1 MGLSVGRLDAD
12 GSVVACH
19 LSGVSREAGAPRM
32 MGGAEDPAVA
42 LPQRGMNYDDPSGG
56 VMRYE
61 FVLAERIPETARAA
75 FPELEKSDVLVA
87 QTGTVL
93 YGPVTDQ
100 PHLHGLL
107 DRFQDL
113 GLTVVEMRQLPD

>member
-1 MGLSVGRLDAD
+1 
-12 GSVVACH
+12 
-19 LSGVSREAGAPRM
+19 
-32 MGGAEDPAVA
+32 
-42 LPQRGMNYDDPSGG
+42 
-56 VMRYE
+56 MRYE

-87 QTGTVL
+87 SSGTVL
-93 YGPVTDQ
+93 YGPVIDQ